1 MLTTI
6 HNHVTD
12 LEDDLLT
19 RLEEVHRARSDYY
32 KNYLRMRLCE
42 DVIQKVLTLNGMT
55 MRQAKNLLR
64 KAVRT

>member
-19 RLEEVHRARSDYY
+19 RLEEVHRARFDDY
-32 KNYLRMRLCE
+32 KNYLRTRLCE
-42 DVIQKVLTLNGMT
+42 DIIRKVLTSNGMT
-55 MRQAKNLLR
+55 MRQAK
-64 KAVRT
+64 KY

>member
-1 MLTTI
+1 METI

-12 LEDDLLT
+12 LEDYLLA
-19 RLEEVHRARSDYY
+19 RLEEVHRARSDDY